1 MIRHLNG
8 SPLNRFERILLL
20 ATETHVVWKHG
31 VLARERRVDEPKI
44 LAELAPLKVDV
55 VGKNGEKLVYYPLV
69 VPASTAT
76 QTTTG
81 EGRTGGR
88 WRYYFRQ
95 QRDRAID
102 IEMTGYAVQILTAF
116 EKIAE
121 ALPSV
126 KWLGSKRRN
135 NGGFISSTDTVVAL
149 DAMGGFSAKLS
160 AAAAEATTKVRLLWS
175 DASTLFNG
183 SPTVVELTQMT
194 LSVMN
199 SDLLQTSGNL
209 AKASPRFA
217 AALVAASA
225 AEESSSSVKR
235 STITAYTITVSD
247 RTPPHDTSSPA

>member
-1 MIRHLNG
+1 MCRDGGKMRHLNG

-95 QRDRAID
+95 QRDRAI
-102 IEMTGYAVQILTAF
+102 EELKQRQVATGIHYPIPLHLSGAYQDLGYRRGDFPVAESAADRILSLPMYPELTA
-116 EKIAE
+116 EMI
-121 ALPSV
+121 
-126 KWLGSKRRN
+126 
-135 NGGFISSTDTVVAL
+135 DHVADSL
-149 DAMGGFSAKLS
+149 RLVLLS
-160 AAAAEATTKVRLLWS
+160 ATGQAVGKRPAV
-175 DASTLFNG
+175 
-183 SPTVVELTQMT
+183 
-194 LSVMN
+194 
-199 SDLLQTSGNL
+199 
-209 AKASPRFA
+209 
-217 AALVAASA
+217 
-225 AEESSSSVKR
+225 ESSGVQY
-235 STITAYTITVSD
+235 A
-247 RTPPHDTSSPA
+247 PNGQAG